1 MTPSPPECPTP
12 TRRQFLA
19 AGSTATVTAVAGCS
33 NVVNYIADRVLE
45 DVNVFNET
53 NRQVEGTIDVT
64 APSGET
70 VLDER
75 FDLARSDSESDDDN
89 QDAIIYEDVWLETG
103 SYEVT
108 VALTD
113 TEIEGQSQASAVVD
127 ISKPDEEML
136 AVALGS
142 ADLDEPIAFRV
153 GEELTDFE

>member
-1 MTPSPPECPTP
+1 MTQFSPECPTP

-19 AGSTATVTAVAGCS
+19 AGSTAAATAVAGCS
-33 NVVNYIADRVLE
+33 NVVNYLADRVLE

-53 NRQVEGTIDVT
+53 NRQLEGTIDVT

-70 VLDER
+70 VLDET
-75 FDLARSDSESDDDN
+75 FSIARSDSESDDNN
-89 QDAIIYEDVWLETG
+89 QDAALYEDVWSEAG

-108 VALTD
+108 VALAD
-113 TEIEGQSQASAVVD
+113 TEIEGQSQASATVD
-127 ISKPDEEML
+127 ISNPDEEML

>member
-1 MTPSPPECPTP
+1 
-12 TRRQFLA
+12 
-19 AGSTATVTAVAGCS
+19 
-33 NVVNYIADRVLE
+33 
-45 DVNVFNET
+45 
-53 NRQVEGTIDVT
+53 
-64 APSGET
+64 
-70 VLDER
+70 
-75 FDLARSDSESDDDN
+75 
-89 QDAIIYEDVWLETG
+89 VWLETG